1 MTWTTSS
8 SKEKTVRVS
17 VNKQFQVWGL
27 TFQVFNMELAQLF
40 RDETGRER
48 KLPFFGKVIALV
60 WKVTAGSCGVA
71 SLSGSGKVGVT
82 KKEARSSHV
91 LER

>member
-1 MTWTTSS
+1 
-8 SKEKTVRVS
+8 
-17 VNKQFQVWGL
+17 
-27 TFQVFNMELAQLF
+27 MELAQLF

-71 SLSGSGKVGVT
+71 SLSGSGRVGTCSEAEVGVT
-82 KKEARSSHV
+82 KK
-91 LER
+91 